1 MSYNNSSYESEIEFN
16 KILGDIEIYDMGD
29 RFSDEFKYLRQDL
42 ARGYISRFE
51 YDIQA
56 EMMQEFL
63 EEYIYIR
70 MNEFDKWFKN

>member
-1 MSYNNSSYESEIEFN
+1 MQYYDNSSYESDIEFN
-16 KILGDIEIYDMGD
+16 KILGDIGIYDMGD

-42 ARGYISRFE
+42 AIGNISRFE

-63 EEYIYIR
+63 
-70 MNEFDKWFKN
+70 